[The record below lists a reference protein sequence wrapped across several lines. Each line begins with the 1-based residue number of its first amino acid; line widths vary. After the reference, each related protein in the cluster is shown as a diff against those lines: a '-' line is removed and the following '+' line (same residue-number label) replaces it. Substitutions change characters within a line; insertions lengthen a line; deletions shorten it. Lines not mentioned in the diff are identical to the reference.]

1 MNEIN
6 KAIFDTLKAGT
17 ALTSLLAGGTAGT
30 AIYNQQPPDNSTMP
44 YVIFNRMGGGPDN
57 NTPSDSRS
65 YLYFVRAYVGG
76 TSPTALAGT
85 IDAQISAL
93 LHRKT
98 LSVSGYT
105 NYWTVRESDA
115 PQTVDNLPSGERAY
129 QSGAFYRIKID
140 T

>member
-1 MNEIN
+1 MNQIN
-6 KAIFDTLKAGT
+6 KSIYDTLKAGT
-17 ALTSLLAGGTAGT
+17 ALTALLAGTT

-44 YVIFNRMGGGPDN
+44 YVIFNKMGGGPDN
-57 NTPSDSRS
+57 DTPSDSRS
-65 YLYFVRAYVGG
+65 YLYFVRAYSQ
-76 TSPTALAGT
+76 TSAAHAGT
-85 IDAQISAL
+85 IDAQISNL

-98 LSVSGYT
+98 LTISGYT

-140 T
+140 D